1 MKRFLQV
8 TSRTDG
14 RRIPLSIDKIEKVVE
29 QSDRGRDRDMSSIL
43 YDGERVLVEES
54 YDYIVEQIGKS
65 MKDEGR
71 MKRFIQVTDWN
82 YGNRL
87 LLSLDKIERVVA
99 GTDWEKDKDM
109 SIIFYNGERIAVE
122 EPYEYVMEKM
132 RRFKGGIQEENNG
145 L

>member
-1 MKRFLQV
+1 
-8 TSRTDG
+8 
-14 RRIPLSIDKIEKVVE
+14 
-29 QSDRGRDRDMSSIL
+29 MSSIL
-43 YDGERVLVEES
+43 YDGERILAEES

-65 MKDEGR
+65 MKDAGR
-71 MKRFIQVTDWN
+71 MKRFIRVTDWI

-109 SIIFYNGERIAVE
+109 SSIFFNEERIRVE

-145 L
+145 KGEEEIRVSNV